1 MNKVIFE
8 SAARASGAHNSAAFT
23 AQGYTGVKVFVDVS
37 VHNGGSLTVKLQA
50 MDQLSGNWVD
60 ITGAT
65 TAALSGSNQTVA
77 LNVHPA
83 LTASSNVA
91 VSQLMGNTCRVV
103 GTVATATVTFSVSV
117 DLVR

>member
-1 MNKVIFE
+1 MTKVIFE
-8 SAARASGAHNSAAFT
+8 SASRAAATHNSAAFT
-23 AQGYTGVKVFVDVS
+23 AQGYTGAKIFVDVS
-37 VHNGGSLTVKLQA
+37 VHNGGTVTVKLQT

-77 LNVHPA
+77 LSIHPA
-83 LTASSNVA
+83 LTGSANVA
-91 VSQLMGNTCRVV
+91 ISQLIGNTCRAVA
-103 GTVATATVTFSVSV
+103 TVAAAAVTFSVSV

>member
-8 SAARASGAHNSAAFT
+8 SASRSAATHNSAAFT
-23 AQGYTGVKVFVDVS
+23 AQGFVGAKIFVDVS
-37 VHNGGSLTVKLQA
+37 VHNGGTVTVKLQA
-50 MDQLSGNWVD
+50 MDQISGNWVD

-65 TAALSGSNQTVA
+65 TAALSGSNQTVV

-83 LTASSNVA
+83 LTASANVA
-91 VSQLMGNTCRVV
+91 VSQLMGNTCRAVA
-103 GTVATATVTFSVSV
+103 TVATAAVTFSVSV